1 VKLWN
6 QQSGI
11 PAGRARSVPRAF
23 FEDVGSMLLG
33 CEDKA
38 EPTVLPLSEAN
49 AEPTVLPLS
58 EANAEPGVLLGFAD
72 GAEPTVLL

>member
-1 VKLWN
+1 
-6 QQSGI
+6 
-11 PAGRARSVPRAF
+11 VPRAF

-38 EPTVLPLSEAN
+38 EPTVLPL
-49 AEPTVLPLS
+49 P

-72 GAEPTVLL
+72 GTEPTVLL

>member
-1 VKLWN
+1 VKICN

-11 PAGRARSVPRAF
+11 PAGRARSVGMAF

-38 EPTVLPLSEAN
+38 EPTVLPLSGTN
-49 AEPTVLPLS
+49 AES
-58 EANAEPGVLLGFAD
+58 GVLLGFEDA
-72 GAEPTVLL
+72 ALPTVLL

>member
-1 VKLWN
+1 MKLWN

-49 AEPTVLPLS
+49 AEP
-58 EANAEPGVLLGFAD
+58 GVLLGFAD

>member
-1 VKLWN
+1 LVKLWN

-49 AEPTVLPLS
+49 AEP
-58 EANAEPGVLLGFAD
+58 GVLLGFAD